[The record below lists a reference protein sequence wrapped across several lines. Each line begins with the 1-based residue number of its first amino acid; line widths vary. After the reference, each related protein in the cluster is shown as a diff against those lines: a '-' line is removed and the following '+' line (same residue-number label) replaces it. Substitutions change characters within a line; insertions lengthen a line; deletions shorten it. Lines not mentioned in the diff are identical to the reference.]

1 MTAREHEL
9 QIQIR
14 NRLGLHARPAA
25 QFVRCASR
33 FGAEIFVSRDSIEV
47 NGKSIMGVMML
58 AAEQG
63 AEIRI
68 RAEGADAEEAVRE
81 LAELVSQGFYEDDE
95 GRPIQPDGAPAP
107 AES

>member
-1 MTAREHEL
+1 MNHRVHEK

-25 QFVRCASR
+25 QFVRCATR
-33 FGAEIFVSRDSIEV
+33 FASDVFVSRDGIEV

-68 RAEGADAEEAVRE
+68 RAEGADAENAVSE
-81 LAELVSQGFYEDDE
+81 LADLIEQGFHEDDE
-95 GRPIQPDGAPAP
+95 GRPLRSGGEPAP
-107 AES
+107 ADT